1 MKPLEPGDPDA
12 VGPYTL
18 LGRLGS
24 GGMGEVFLG
33 RGPEG
38 RLAAIKVARPELAD
52 DTAFRRRFGCEVDAA
67 RRVDGRFTAAVL
79 GADPGARRPWL
90 ATAYIAAPSLSD
102 AVTDGGVLP
111 PDSLRALL
119 AGVATALDAI
129 HRAGLTHRDLKPS
142 NILLAEDGPRVIDFG
157 ISRSIEHSQI
167 TRTGQ
172 APGTPGYMAP
182 EQLRGGAV
190 GPYTDV
196 YALGA
201 TLVFAATGEGPFGQG
216 DPLALLYRALEE
228 EPRLDAVPGELRGVL
243 AECLAK
249 EPERRPAIPTLL
261 AQFATLPGPGAGRW
275 LPPHIST
282 MVELPRQ
289 PERRLRGA
297 ESAAGAATPAAAHA
311 ATPPSTPAIGAPQG
325 VYGPPPP
332 GYGYP
337 QPATGVP
344 RYGTPPRPVPPR
356 QGLARRSL
364 WVLAGF
370 GAVTLGGGGAA
381 AGLLS
386 LMADDTEGG
395 TRGTSGGGPAS
406 RAPGTGASG
415 DPTGRPAGQGSGPL
429 PKVVSG
435 ARLGERPQLAR
446 ERGAA
451 PSELVVRTLIQGRGT
466 QVTAGD
472 HIKCHYIL
480 QDWKTARI
488 LDSTFARHQAAL
500 LQIGMGKVI
509 NGWDV
514 ALVKKRKGS
523 RLEFAVPPDQAY
535 GSKGVEGKI
544 PPNATLLFV
553 LDILDVIKVMDNRR

>member
-1 MKPLEPGDPDA
+1 M
-12 VGPYTL
+12 
-18 LGRLGS
+18 
-24 GGMGEVFLG
+24 
-33 RGPEG
+33 
-38 RLAAIKVARPELAD
+38 
-52 DTAFRRRFGCEVDAA
+52 
-67 RRVDGRFTAAVL
+67 
-79 GADPGARRPWL
+79 
-90 ATAYIAAPSLSD
+90 
-102 AVTDGGVLP
+102 
-111 PDSLRALL
+111 
-119 AGVATALDAI
+119 
-129 HRAGLTHRDLKPS
+129 
-142 NILLAEDGPRVIDFG
+142 
-157 ISRSIEHSQI
+157 
-167 TRTGQ
+167 
-172 APGTPGYMAP
+172 
-182 EQLRGGAV
+182 
-190 GPYTDV
+190 
-196 YALGA
+196 
-201 TLVFAATGEGPFGQG
+201 
-216 DPLALLYRALEE
+216 
-228 EPRLDAVPGELRGVL
+228 L

-261 AQFATLPGPGAGRW
+261 AQFAAPPGPGAGRW

-311 ATPPSTPAIGAPQG
+311 ATPPSTPAVGAPQG

-344 RYGTPPRPVPPR
+344 PYGAPPRPVPPR
-356 QGLARRSL
+356 RGLARRSL

-395 TRGTSGGGPAS
+395 TRGRSGGGPAS
-406 RAPGTGASG
+406 PAPGTGTS
-415 DPTGRPAGQGSGPL
+415 DDSTGRPAGQGSGPL

-553 LDILDVIKVMDNRR
+553 LDILDVIKVMDERR